1 MNLFYY
7 FEDIMNFTCTITKPR
22 DSSFGNLKE
31 DGSWTGMV
39 GNLKN
44 HEVDIGVTLEI
55 FQKLLCWWFTH
66 LFVFQL

>member
-1 MNLFYY
+1 
-7 FEDIMNFTCTITKPR
+7 MNFTCTITKPR

-44 HEVDIGVTLEI
+44 HEVDIGMIPYSRLYNPPSNLI
-55 FQKLLCWWFTH
+55 RP
-66 LFVFQL
+66 